1 VNVSCFIDAKE
12 ISMPALAACD
22 GCRTGESFPVPFTM
36 AFQPIVDLG
45 ANAIWG
51 YEALVR
57 GMDGS
62 GAGAV
67 LAA

>member
-1 VNVSCFIDAKE
+1 
-12 ISMPALAACD
+12 
-22 GCRTGESFPVPFTM
+22 M
-36 AFQPIVDLG
+36 AFQPIVDLS

>member
-1 VNVSCFIDAKE
+1 
-12 ISMPALAACD
+12 
-22 GCRTGESFPVPFTM
+22 M
-36 AFQPIVDLG
+36 AFQPIVDLS

-62 GAGAV
+62 GAATLR